1 MTGPVCVLSSDIK
14 PWFNIHL
21 VAMHIA
27 KRFVT
32 LWLVLWCSL
41 LTADDTQ
48 VPLYEQEPFDQ
59 IKLNNAN
66 GNQVLKVRPLDLPNR
81 RVPPDFNKGDPLEFY
96 RYDNP
101 HELLTVDRH
110 AIVTIELFEN
120 LVLKKANSLTGTG
133 QFDEAY
139 WHYYHLTQ
147 NYPNTENLNARLEG
161 FLVRNAGQSF
171 QAKDYLETLALL
183 REAQTLNP
191 QKEGLSKRI
200 GIVLNRLIE
209 QHFKKREYWQ
219 ARELLENNL
228 NSSDPDQVEV
238 YERWQTRLQAE
249 ARQRIER
256 TQTAVQGKDF
266 KLARTLLQQAKDIW
280 PTVAGAQALSTRIA
294 REYPVVVVGVAQP
307 LAQPIQTG
315 LVNWSGRRAARLLTR
330 QLVEF
335 SGSGAEGGEYFCP
348 WGTLT
353 PNESGTSLE
362 LQLRQTATSLEET
375 HPITSLDLAA
385 QLLDMA
391 KPSHKT
397 FNASWASLLQHVRV
411 KSVLELEIQFQ
422 RAFVRPEAF
431 LVVDISQ
438 ETSLPESRPRGP
450 FVLGA
455 HNDSETV
462 YQADPSFPLYSPVQP
477 REIIEVW
484 LQDTGQLANAL
495 QHGVVDV
502 VDRLNPL
509 DVVQLEDEPDIVVNR
524 YDLPTIHVLIPNSK
538 RNPFLAN
545 RFFRRA
551 IAYAIQRDVIL
562 KQLVLGGT
570 DLEGCQLISGP
581 FPAGFTSDDPL
592 GYAYNPRIEPRPFLP
607 FMALTLFRV
616 GINQTIDQAN
626 QLGQTPPTL
635 EPLILAHPDTA
646 IARLACEAISKQ
658 LGAAQV
664 PCTLHLLP
672 PGVTTPTDDY
682 DLLYQEWLITEPV
695 VDAGRLFGPQ
705 ALLSDVSPY
714 LSQMTRRLA
723 NVNNWG
729 EARECLYRIHQIV
742 YDETAVVPLWQ
753 IAEYFAYHQRL
764 HGLDE
769 GNRLVHLYQ
778 NVENWKIIPQ
788 QSE

>member
-1 MTGPVCVLSSDIK
+1 MHTV
-14 PWFNIHL
+14 NRL
-21 VAMHIA
+21 VI
-27 KRFVT
+27 
-32 LWLVLWCSL
+32 LWLILWCAPL
-41 LTADDTQ
+41 IADDTEA
-48 VPLYEQEPFDQ
+48 PLYEQEPFDQ
-59 IKLNNAN
+59 IQLNAAN

-81 RVPPDFNKGDPLEFY
+81 RVSPDFNKGDPLEFY

-101 HELLTVDRH
+101 RELLRVDRH
-110 AIVTIELFEN
+110 AIVKIELFEN
-120 LVLKKANSLTGTG
+120 LVLQEANSLTGKG

-147 NYPNTENLNARLEG
+147 NYPHTENLNTRLEG

-171 QAKDYLETLALL
+171 QVKNYLEALALL
-183 REAQTLNP
+183 RETQTLNP
-191 QKEGLSKRI
+191 QKEGLAKRI
-200 GIVLNRLIE
+200 GIVLNKLIE
-209 QHFKKREYWQ
+209 QHFQKQEYWQ

-228 NSSDPDQVEV
+228 NVSDPDQVEV
-238 YERWQTRLQAE
+238 YNRWQTRLQAE

-307 LAQPIQTG
+307 LAQPIQAG
-315 LVNWSGRRAARLLTR
+315 LENWSGRRAARLLRR

-335 SGSGAEGGEYFCP
+335 SGTGAEGGEYFCP

-353 PNESGTSLE
+353 PNESGTSLA
-362 LQLRQTATSLEET
+362 LQLRQSATSLEET

-397 FNASWASLLQHVRV
+397 FNASWASLLQHVQV
-411 KSVLELEIQFQ
+411 KSVLELEIQIQ

-431 LVVDISQ
+431 LAVDIAQ

-450 FVLGA
+450 FVLSA

-462 YQADPSFPLYSPVQP
+462 YRSDPSFPLSGPVQP

-484 LQDTGQLANAL
+484 LHDAGQLANAL
-495 QHGVVDV
+495 QHGVVDA

-509 DVVQLEDEPDIVVNR
+509 EVVQLEDEPDIIVNR

-562 KQLVLGGT
+562 KQLVLGGI

-616 GINQTIDQAN
+616 GINQTIEQAN
-626 QLGQTPPTL
+626 QLGHPP
-635 EPLILAHPDTA
+635 P
-646 IARLACEAISKQ
+646 RWS
-658 LGAAQV
+658 
-664 PCTLHLLP
+664 
-672 PGVTTPTDDY
+672 
-682 DLLYQEWLITEPV
+682 
-695 VDAGRLFGPQ
+695 RLFWH
-705 ALLSDVSPY
+705 
-714 LSQMTRRLA
+714 TRT
-723 NVNNWG
+723 
-729 EARECLYRIHQIV
+729 Q
-742 YDETAVVPLWQ
+742 
-753 IAEYFAYHQRL
+753 
-764 HGLDE
+764 
-769 GNRLVHLYQ
+769 
-778 NVENWKIIPQ
+778 
-788 QSE
+788 

>member
-1 MTGPVCVLSSDIK
+1 MTGPVCVSSSSIK
-14 PWFNIHL
+14 PRFNIHL
-21 VAMHIA
+21 LAMHIA
-27 KRFVT
+27 QCFLI
-32 LWLVLWCSL
+32 LWLGLWCSL

-48 VPLYEQEPFDQ
+48 GPLYEQEPFDRIQ
-59 IKLNNAN
+59 LNDAN
-66 GNQVLKVRPLDLPNR
+66 KNRVLKVRPLDLPNR
-81 RVPPDFNKGDPLEFY
+81 RVPPDFNKGGPLEVY
-96 RYDNP
+96 RHDNP
-101 HELLTVDRH
+101 RELLSVDRH
-110 AIVTIELFEN
+110 AIVKIDLFEN
-120 LVLKKANSLTGTG
+120 MVLREANLLTGKG

-139 WHYYHLTQ
+139 WHYYYLTQ
-147 NYPNTENLNARLEG
+147 NYPNTENLNVRLEG
-161 FLVRNAGQSF
+161 FLVRNAGHSF
-171 QAKDYLETLALL
+171 QSKNYLEALALL
-183 REAQTLNP
+183 QEAQTLNP

-200 GIVLNRLIE
+200 GIVLNKLIE
-209 QHFKKREYWQ
+209 QHFKEKDFWQ

-228 NSSDPDQVEV
+228 NSSNPDQVEV

-280 PTVAGAQALSTRIA
+280 PTVAGADALSTRIA

-315 LVNWSGRRAARLLTR
+315 LENWSGRRAARLLRR

-353 PNESGTSLE
+353 PNESGTGLE
-362 LQLRQTATSLEET
+362 LQLRQSTTSLEET
-375 HPITSLDLAA
+375 HAITSLDLAA

-391 KPSHKT
+391 KPTHKT
-397 FNASWASLLQHVRV
+397 FNASWASLLQHIQVR
-411 KSVLELEIQFQ
+411 SVLELEIQIQ

-431 LVVDISQ
+431 LAVDISHD
-438 ETSLPESRPRGP
+438 TSLSE
-450 FVLGA
+450 
-455 HNDSETV
+455 SETV
-462 YQADPSFPLYSPVQP
+462 YRADPSFPLSSPVQP

-495 QHGVVDV
+495 QHGVVDA

-509 DVVQLEDEPDIVVNR
+509 DVVQLEDEPNIVVNR
-524 YDLPTIHVLIPNSK
+524 YDVPTIHVLIPNSK

-551 IAYAIQRDVIL
+551 IAYAIQRDAIL

-570 DLEGCQLISGP
+570 DLEGCRLISGP

-626 QLGQTPPTL
+626 QLGQTPPAL
-635 EPLILAHPDTA
+635 ESLILAYPDTT

-664 PCTLHLLP
+664 PCTLHPLP
-672 PGVTTPTDDY
+672 PGVTTPSGDY

-695 VDAGRLFGPQ
+695 VDAGRLFG
-705 ALLSDVSPY
+705 ARTLLSDVSPY

-723 NVNNWG
+723 SVNNWG
-729 EARECLYRIHQIV
+729 EARETLYRIHQIV
-742 YDETAVVPLWQ
+742 YDETAIVPLWQ

-764 HGLDE
+764 QGLDD
-769 GNRLVHLYQ
+769 GNRPVHLYQ
-778 NVENWKIIPQ
+778 NIENWQIIPQ
-788 QSE
+788 QGKQN

>member
-1 MTGPVCVLSSDIK
+1 MHTV
-14 PWFNIHL
+14 NRL
-21 VAMHIA
+21 VI
-27 KRFVT
+27 
-32 LWLVLWCSL
+32 LWLILWCSPL
-41 LTADDTQ
+41 IADDTE

-59 IKLNNAN
+59 IQLNGAN

-101 HELLTVDRH
+101 HELLRVDRH
-110 AIVTIELFEN
+110 AIVKIELFEN
-120 LVLKKANSLTGTG
+120 LVLKEANLLTGKG

-147 NYPNTENLNARLEG
+147 NYPHTENLNTRLEG
-161 FLVRNAGQSF
+161 FLIRNAGQSF
-171 QAKDYLETLALL
+171 QAKNYLEALALL
-183 REAQTLNP
+183 GEAQTLNP
-191 QKEGLSKRI
+191 QKEGLAKRI
-200 GIVLNRLIE
+200 GIVLNKLIE
-209 QHFKKREYWQ
+209 QHFQKQEYWQ

-228 NSSDPDQVEV
+228 NASDPDQVGV
-238 YERWQTRLQAE
+238 YDRWQTRLQAE

-280 PTVAGAQALSTRIA
+280 PTVAGAHALSTRIA

-307 LAQPIQTG
+307 LAQPIQAG
-315 LVNWSGRRAARLLTR
+315 LENWSGRRAARLLTR

-362 LQLRQTATSLEET
+362 LQLRQSAISVEET

-391 KPSHKT
+391 KPSHQT
-397 FNASWASLLQHVRV
+397 FNASWASLLQHVQV
-411 KSVLELEIQFQ
+411 KSVLKLEIQIQ

-431 LVVDISQ
+431 LVVDIAQ

-450 FVLGA
+450 FVLSA

-462 YQADPSFPLYSPVQP
+462 YQADPSFPLSGPVQP

-484 LQDTGQLANAL
+484 LQDAGQLANAL
-495 QHGVVDV
+495 QHGVVDA

-509 DVVQLEDEPDIVVNR
+509 EVVQLEDEPDIVVKR

-607 FMALTLFRV
+607 VMALTLFRV

-635 EPLILAHPDTA
+635 EPLILAHPDTV

-664 PCTLHLLP
+664 PCTLHPLP
-672 PGVTTPTDDY
+672 PGATTPTDNY
-682 DLLYQEWLITEPV
+682 DLLYQEWLISEPV
-695 VDAGRLFGPQ
+695 VDVGRLFGSQ
-705 ALLSDVSPY
+705 SLLSDVSPY

-723 NVNNWG
+723 GANNWG
-729 EARECLYRIHQIV
+729 QARETLHRIHQIV
-742 YDETAVVPLWQ
+742 YDETAIVPLWQ

-769 GNRLVHLYQ
+769 GNHPVHLYQ
-778 NVENWKIIPQ
+778 NVENWQIIPQ